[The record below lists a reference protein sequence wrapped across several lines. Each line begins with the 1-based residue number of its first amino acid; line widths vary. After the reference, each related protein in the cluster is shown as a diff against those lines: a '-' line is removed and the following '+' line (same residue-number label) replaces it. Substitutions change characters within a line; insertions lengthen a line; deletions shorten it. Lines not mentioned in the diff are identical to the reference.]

1 MPQGHFCQPIR
12 LKSNYSSPAECWRH
26 SEIIVIH
33 LLQSSTSLPSDVCVC
48 LTSVNHISSTLCFGF
63 FCCCCCFICLFCN
76 FWIWLSDVNDC
87 ENQPCKNGGQCRD
100 LDGDYSC
107 QCPSPYVGKQ
117 CQLRMCT
124 TIRHTHFKHGQ
135 PVVTR
140 FASTFFINF
149 IKDLKNDEIS
159 L

>member
-1 MPQGHFCQPIR
+1 MLETQWNYYGH
-12 LKSNYSSPAECWRH
+12 SPASVLHQFSLRCLCLFDKCEPHLKH
-26 SEIIVIH
+26 SLFV
-33 LLQSSTSLPSDVCVC
+33 
-48 LTSVNHISSTLCFGF
+48 
-63 FCCCCCFICLFCN
+63 CCCCFCFIYLFCN

-87 ENQPCKNGGQCRD
+87 EKQPCKNGGQCRD

-117 CQLRMCT
+117 CQLRTCT

-140 FASTFFINF
+140 FASTFFKEL
-149 IKDLKNDEIS
+149 KDWWDILVSIAHSSMRKRSKAWQD
-159 L
+159 